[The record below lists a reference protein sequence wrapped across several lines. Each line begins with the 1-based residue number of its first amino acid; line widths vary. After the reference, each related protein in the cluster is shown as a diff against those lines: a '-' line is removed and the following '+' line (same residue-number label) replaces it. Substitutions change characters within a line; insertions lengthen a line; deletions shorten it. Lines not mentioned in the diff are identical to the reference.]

1 VKRRNPSKPEPSSE
15 FLLPQPSPEGVA
27 RMRALY
33 RKQTGKEITE
43 EEARDVLY
51 RIMRWQYVNYLINT
65 AHAVRGEGGP
75 FAGALVSD
83 VGSDDEAITTQPGQA
98 AGDSRGETGSRRT
111 RGTGPFGL
119 PRRPG

>member
-1 VKRRNPSKPEPSSE
+1 
-15 FLLPQPSPEGVA
+15 
-27 RMRALY
+27 MRALY

-65 AHAVRGEGGP
+65 AHAVRGEGGAL
-75 FAGALVSD
+75 AGALDAD
-83 VGSDDEAITTQPGQA
+83 VGSDHEAIATQPGQA